1 MIRFRRYTL
10 PALACCLAATG
21 QASAREAAPS
31 GTAGLHPAA
40 GMELW
45 MSTDAEKTDV
55 VKLMGRALWNFEGR
69 DKYQGIAFE
78 KAWFKPLG
86 QHAREKERGYIDLA
100 DSAGDKWLWRA
111 RIGTDGDTVIGSASL
126 RTRNWKQ
133 NYFIERD
140 MIETPQ
146 GVDRGIYYTFVGASF
161 DFPVDDRNV
170 FTAMGGV
177 QEFTGKNERLHL
189 RGSYIHVLKSEW
201 GLSAQLRGRYFH
213 STTPRE
219 YDYFSPEDY
228 VEILPVVQV
237 RRFKSG
243 WMYQLAGGY
252 GAQHATGTKWQDSR
266 YASLR
271 VESPSRARRL
281 NGFLEVQ
288 YTNTSITSGPNYD
301 YVMGR
306 LGVTIGF

>member
-1 MIRFRRYTL
+1 MIRIARYSF
-10 PALACCLAATG
+10 PALACCLAAT
-21 QASAREAAPS
+21 APARAEEPAP
-31 GTAGLHPAA
+31 TDGLHPAA
-40 GMELW
+40 GMELF

-55 VKLMGRALWNFEGR
+55 VKLLGRALWNFEGR
-69 DKYQGIAFE
+69 DKYQGIAVE

-86 QHAREKERGYIDLA
+86 QHAREKERAYIDLA
-100 DSAGDKWLWRA
+100 DRAGDKWLWSA
-111 RIGTDGDTVIGSASL
+111 RIGTDGDTVIGSVNV
-126 RTRNWKQ
+126 RTADWKQ

-146 GVDRGIYYTFVGASF
+146 GVDRGIYYTFVGAGF
-161 DFPVDDRNV
+161 DFPLDERNV

-177 QEFTGKNERLHL
+177 QAFTGTNERLHL
-189 RGSYIHVLKSEW
+189 RGSYIHVLKPEW

-219 YDYFSPEDY
+219 YDYFSPKDY
-228 VEILPVVQV
+228 VEILPVVQL
-237 RRFKSG
+237 RRYTKG

-252 GAQHATGTKWQDSR
+252 GAQHATGTTWQDSR

-271 VESPSRARRL
+271 VESPARSRSFNA
-281 NGFLEVQ
+281 FLDVQ
-288 YTNTSITSGPNYD
+288 YTNTSVNGGLNYD

-306 LGVTIGF
+306 VGLTIGF